1 MMIKR
6 SESILTAFMIAAS
19 FIFSVSV
26 ASGQDMTAR
35 DYYDE
40 ARKHIKEISVEE
52 AKDLMGKA
60 FFLDVRTEDEYEKGH
75 IPGAKFVQR
84 AVLEFETR
92 RKVPDKEAH
101 IVLYCK
107 SGFGSAF
114 ATYRLVQIGYKNAE
128 NMLGGWNAW
137 LKAEYPVE

>member
-1 MMIKR
+1 MIKR
-6 SESILTAFMIAAS
+6 SESILTALIIAAS

-26 ASGQDMTAR
+26 ASGQDMTVR

-40 ARKHIKEISVEE
+40 ARRQIKEISVEE
-52 AKDLMGKA
+52 AKALMGEA
-60 FFLDVRTEDEYEKGH
+60 FFLDVRTEDEYKKGH

-92 RKVPDKEAH
+92 LKVPDKEAH
-101 IVLYCK
+101 IVVYCK
-107 SGFGSAF
+107 TGFGSGL
-114 ATYRLVQIGYKNAE
+114 ATYRLVQMGYKNVE